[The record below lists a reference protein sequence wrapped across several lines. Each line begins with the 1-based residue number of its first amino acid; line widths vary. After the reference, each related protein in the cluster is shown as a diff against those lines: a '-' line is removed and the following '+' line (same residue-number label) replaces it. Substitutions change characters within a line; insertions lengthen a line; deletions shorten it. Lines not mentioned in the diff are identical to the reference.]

1 MKKIAVT
8 FGRLNPSTTG
18 HQKLADKL
26 VSVAK
31 QNNAVA
37 RIYLSHTQN
46 NKKDP
51 LNYADKFKYA
61 KKAFGNIV
69 TKSDARTLI
78 EVAAELE
85 KQGFTDLIVVVG
97 SDRITE
103 FERLLEK
110 YNGSDYTFDSIK
122 VVSAGERDPDSDDVS
137 GMSAS
142 KVRDFAMKGDYE
154 SFSSGMPSK
163 LSDKDKKE
171 IYEKIIAVLST
182 RKVRKNK
189 SAIVSKLKE
198 EFEEDEMDEERKP
211 LTLQQRQKRARML
224 KRIAPKLAR
233 FREIRKKR
241 MADQPRLQK
250 RSRKLAIKMLRKRVA
265 GDRGANYA
273 ELSPADKIS
282 IDKLVMKKI
291 GMVQKMAQRLLPK
304 VRKAEMERVKKARE
318 TVKEVFDEGI
328 DKKDMTRLD
337 QLVRLG
343 LADKK
348 RLQLI
353 KRSIAKLE
361 NEDDLLNP
369 EERKAALSVLQK
381 LLDMTLSKDVM
392 YRITRMELQKEGL
405 SEKVISIIEKVAQD
419 PDIDDREGTQPK
431 KYFSGL
437 KKDIKARRD
446 AQFKA
451 GAEKDPS
458 DPSAYPDKHAGDA
471 EAETKP
477 SKHTLKY
484 KKMFGENEQQQRARE
499 AIKREKELDK
509 VRFDRLLD
517 RARSAD
523 TTLKNKQTEEVN
535 LDELS
540 YEGNIGAMEVAKF
553 YKIADG
559 DQKKNLKELI
569 GQKKFREAW
578 QLVQKVT
585 KEKLQGEEF
594 DEEFEITESAEAALR
609 KKAAK
614 SGVSY
619 GILKKVYD
627 RGMAAWRTGHRPG
640 ATQQQWAF
648 ARVNSYITKGKG
660 TYHGADKDLREEGGA
675 GEEGT
680 DKLVKKYVKDTPFAK
695 VVKEDKG
702 SFKHHVFQPTF
713 KHAMY
718 HAKIHQD
725 LDLDGDVDALEK
737 MVPDE
742 VTGTEKNQTLLQKKF
757 KDKFAKEKRHTR
769 VGVAFESTE
778 PCCDDCDEQFD
789 HIVEETEYEGRKVKL
804 NDPFRTPGGP
814 KKFSVYVKNEKGN
827 VVKVNFGDPNME
839 IKRDDPARRASF
851 RARHGCDNPGPKWK
865 AKYWSCYQ
873 WRAGAKV
880 EN

>member
-8 FGRLNPSTTG
+8 FGRMNPSTTG

-78 EVAAELE
+78 EVAVELE

-110 YNGSDYTFDSIK
+110 YNESDYTFDSIK

-250 RSRKLAIKMLRKRVA
+250 RARKLAIKMLRKRVA

-318 TVKEVFDEGI
+318 TVKE
-328 DKKDMTRLD
+328 
-337 QLVRLG
+337 
-343 LADKK
+343 
-348 RLQLI
+348 
-353 KRSIAKLE
+353 
-361 NEDDLLNP
+361 
-369 EERKAALSVLQK
+369 ER
-381 LLDMTLSKDVM
+381 
-392 YRITRMELQKEGL
+392 
-405 SEKVISIIEKVAQD
+405 VAQD
-419 PDIDDREGTQPK
+419 PDVKDREGTQPK

-451 GAEKDPS
+451 GAEKDS
-458 DPSAYPDKHAGDA
+458 GDPSAYPDKHAGDA
-471 EAETKP
+471 GAETKP

-484 KKMFGENEQQQRARE
+484 KRMFGENEQQQRARE

-509 VRFDRLLD
+509 IRFDRLMD

-585 KEKLQGEEF
+585 KEKLQGKEF

>member
-1 MKKIAVT
+1 MKKIVVT
-8 FGRLNPSTTG
+8 FGRMNPSTTG

-26 VSVAK
+26 LSVAK
-31 QNNAVA
+31 QNNATA

-51 LNYADKFKYA
+51 LNYADKIKYA

-69 TKSDARTLI
+69 TKSDARTII
-78 EVAAELE
+78 EVAKELE
-85 KQGFTDLIVVVG
+85 EQGFTDLVVVVG
-97 SDRITE
+97 SDRIPE
-103 FERLLEK
+103 FKRLLEK
-110 YNGSDYTFDSIK
+110 YNGSDYTFDSIEI
-122 VVSAGERDPDSDDVS
+122 VSAGERDPDADDVS

-142 KVRDFAMKGDYE
+142 KVRKFAMEGDYKN
-154 SFSSGMPSK
+154 FASGMPSK

-171 IYEKIIAVLST
+171 IYDKIRST
-182 RKVRKNK
+182 
-189 SAIVSKLKE
+189 IKE
-198 EFEEDEMDEERKP
+198 ETEIEEDEMDEEKKP

-241 MADQPRLQK
+241 MADQPRLVK

-273 ELSPADKIS
+273 ELSPTDKIS
-282 IDKLVMKKI
+282 VDKLVMKKM
-291 GMVQKMAQRLLPK
+291 GMINKMAQRLLPK

-318 TVKEVFDEGI
+318 TVKE
-328 DKKDMTRLD
+328 
-337 QLVRLG
+337 
-343 LADKK
+343 
-348 RLQLI
+348 
-353 KRSIAKLE
+353 
-361 NEDDLLNP
+361 
-369 EERKAALSVLQK
+369 ERVP
-381 LLDMTLSKDVM
+381 
-392 YRITRMELQKEGL
+392 
-405 SEKVISIIEKVAQD
+405 QD
-419 PDIDDREGTQPK
+419 PDVKDREGTQPK

-451 GAEKDPS
+451 GAEKDS
-458 DPSAYPDKHAGDA
+458 GDPSAYPEKHAGDA
-471 EAETKP
+471 GVETKP

-484 KKMFGENEQQQRARE
+484 KRMFGENEQQQRAKE
-499 AIKREKELDK
+499 AIKKEKELDK
-509 VRFDRLLD
+509 QRFDRMMD

-523 TTLKNKQTEEVN
+523 TALKNKQTEEVN

-553 YKIADG
+553 YKIADT
-559 DQKKNLKELI
+559 DQKKELKEFI
-569 GQKKFREAW
+569 RQKKFKEAW

-585 KEKLQGEEF
+585 KEKLQGKEFEEEF
-594 DEEFEITESAEAALR
+594 DITESAEAALR
-609 KKAAK
+609 KKAEK
-614 SGVSY
+614 SGISY
-619 GILKKVYD
+619 GTLKKVYD

-660 TYHGADKDLREEGGA
+660 TYHGADKDLREDNVDEACWAGYKQVGVKKKGDRMVPDCVPEETVQEAGGA

-680 DKLVKKYVKDTPFAK
+680 NKLVKKYFKDTPFAK
-695 VVKEDKG
+695 MVKE
-702 SFKHHVFQPTF
+702 
-713 KHAMY
+713 
-718 HAKIHQD
+718 
-725 LDLDGDVDALEK
+725 
-737 MVPDE
+737 
-742 VTGTEKNQTLLQKKF
+742 
-757 KDKFAKEKRHTR
+757 
-769 VGVAFESTE
+769 E
-778 PCCDDCDEQFD
+778 PCCDDCADQFD
-789 HIVEETEYEGRKVKL
+789 HIVEETEHEGRKVKL

>member
-8 FGRLNPSTTG
+8 FGRMNPSTTG

-26 VSVAK
+26 LSVAK
-31 QNNAVA
+31 QNNATA

-51 LNYADKFKYA
+51 LNYADKIKYA

-69 TKSDARTLI
+69 TKSNARTII
-78 EVAAELE
+78 EVAKELE
-85 KQGFTDLIVVVG
+85 EQGFTDLIVVVG
-97 SDRITE
+97 SDRIPE
-103 FERLLEK
+103 FKRLLEK
-110 YNGSDYTFDSIK
+110 YNGSDYTFDSIEI
-122 VVSAGERDPDSDDVS
+122 VSAGERDPDADDVS

-142 KVRDFAMKGDYE
+142 KVRKFAMEGDYKN
-154 SFSSGMPSK
+154 FASGMPSK

-171 IYEKIIAVLST
+171 IYDKIRST
-182 RKVRKNK
+182 
-189 SAIVSKLKE
+189 IKE
-198 EFEEDEMDEERKP
+198 ETEIEEDEMDEERKP

-241 MADQPRLQK
+241 MADQPRLAK

-273 ELSPADKIS
+273 ELSPTDKIS
-282 IDKLVMKKI
+282 VDKLVMKKM
-291 GMVQKMAQRLLPK
+291 GMINKMAQRLLPK

-318 TVKEVFDEGI
+318 TVKE
-328 DKKDMTRLD
+328 
-337 QLVRLG
+337 
-343 LADKK
+343 
-348 RLQLI
+348 
-353 KRSIAKLE
+353 
-361 NEDDLLNP
+361 
-369 EERKAALSVLQK
+369 ERVP
-381 LLDMTLSKDVM
+381 
-392 YRITRMELQKEGL
+392 
-405 SEKVISIIEKVAQD
+405 QD
-419 PDIDDREGTQPK
+419 PDVKSREGTQPK

-451 GAEKDPS
+451 GAEKDS
-458 DPSAYPDKHAGDA
+458 GDPSAYPEKHAGDA
-471 EAETKP
+471 GVETKP

-484 KKMFGENEQQQRARE
+484 KRMFGENEQQQRAKE

-509 VRFDRLLD
+509 QRFDRMMD

-523 TTLKNKQTEEVN
+523 TALKNKQTEEVN

-553 YKIADG
+553 YKIADT
-559 DQKKNLKELI
+559 DQKKELKEFI
-569 GQKKFREAW
+569 RQKKFKEAW

-585 KEKLQGEEF
+585 KEKLQGKEFEEEF
-594 DEEFEITESAEAALR
+594 DITESAEAALR
-609 KKAAK
+609 KKAEK
-614 SGVSY
+614 SGISY
-619 GILKKVYD
+619 GTLKKVYD

-680 DKLVKKYVKDTPFAK
+680 DKLVKKYFKDTPFAK
-695 VVKEDKG
+695 IVKE
-702 SFKHHVFQPTF
+702 
-713 KHAMY
+713 
-718 HAKIHQD
+718 
-725 LDLDGDVDALEK
+725 
-737 MVPDE
+737 
-742 VTGTEKNQTLLQKKF
+742 
-757 KDKFAKEKRHTR
+757 
-769 VGVAFESTE
+769 E
-778 PCCDDCDEQFD
+778 PCCDDCADQFD

>member
-1 MKKIAVT
+1 MKKIVVT
-8 FGRLNPSTTG
+8 FGRMNPSTTG

-26 VSVAK
+26 LSVAK
-31 QNNAVA
+31 QNNATA

-51 LNYADKFKYA
+51 LNYADKIKYA

-69 TKSDARTLI
+69 TKSNARTII
-78 EVAAELE
+78 EVAKELE
-85 KQGFTDLIVVVG
+85 EQGFTDLIVVVG
-97 SDRITE
+97 SDRIPE
-103 FERLLEK
+103 FKRLLEK
-110 YNGSDYTFDSIK
+110 YNGSDYTFDSLEI
-122 VVSAGERDPDSDDVS
+122 VSAGERDPDADDVS

-142 KVRDFAMKGDYE
+142 KVRKFAMEGDYKN
-154 SFSSGMPSK
+154 FALGMPSK

-171 IYEKIIAVLST
+171 IYDKIRST
-182 RKVRKNK
+182 
-189 SAIVSKLKE
+189 IKE
-198 EFEEDEMDEERKP
+198 ETEIEEDEMDEERKP

-241 MADQPRLQK
+241 MADQPRLVK

-273 ELSPADKIS
+273 ELSPTDKIS
-282 IDKLVMKKI
+282 VDKLVMKKMSMI
-291 GMVQKMAQRLLPK
+291 NKMAQRLLPK
-304 VRKAEMERVKKARE
+304 VRKSEMERVKKARE
-318 TVKEVFDEGI
+318 TVKE
-328 DKKDMTRLD
+328 
-337 QLVRLG
+337 
-343 LADKK
+343 
-348 RLQLI
+348 
-353 KRSIAKLE
+353 
-361 NEDDLLNP
+361 
-369 EERKAALSVLQK
+369 ERVP
-381 LLDMTLSKDVM
+381 
-392 YRITRMELQKEGL
+392 
-405 SEKVISIIEKVAQD
+405 QD
-419 PDIDDREGTQPK
+419 PDVKSREGTQPK

-446 AQFKA
+446 AQFKS
-451 GAEKDPS
+451 GAEKDS
-458 DPSAYPDKHAGDA
+458 GDPSAYPDKHAGDA
-471 EAETKP
+471 GVETKP

-484 KKMFGENEQQQRARE
+484 KRMFGENEQQQKAKE
-499 AIKREKELDK
+499 AIQKEKELDK
-509 VRFDRLLD
+509 QRFDRMMD

-523 TTLKNKQTEEVN
+523 TALKNKQTEEVN

-553 YKIADG
+553 YKIADT
-559 DQKKNLKELI
+559 DQKKELKEFI
-569 GQKKFREAW
+569 RQKKFREAW

-585 KEKLQGEEF
+585 KEKLQGKEFEEEF
-594 DEEFEITESAEAALR
+594 DITESAEASLR
-609 KKAAK
+609 KKAEK
-614 SGVSY
+614 SGISY
-619 GILKKVYD
+619 GTLKKVYD

-680 DKLVKKYVKDTPFAK
+680 DKLVKKYLKDTPFAK
-695 VVKEDKG
+695 IVKEDKG
-702 SFKHHVFQPTF
+702 SVRHHLIQPTF
-713 KHAMY
+713 KHAMK
-718 HAKIHQD
+718 HAQIHQD

-737 MVPDE
+737 LVPDE
-742 VTGTEKNQTLLQKKF
+742 VTGTEKNQTMLQNKF

-769 VGVAFESTE
+769 VGVAFESKE
-778 PCCDDCDEQFD
+778 PCCDDCAEQFD
-789 HIVEETEYEGRKVKL
+789 HIVEEAEHEGRKVKL

-865 AKYWSCYQ
+865 AKYWSCRM
-873 WRAGAKV
+873 WSKGKTV
-880 EN
+880 SELD

>member
-1 MKKIAVT
+1 MKKIVVT

-26 VSVAK
+26 LSVAK
-31 QNNAVA
+31 QNNATA

-51 LNYADKFKYA
+51 LNYADKIKYA

-69 TKSDARTLI
+69 TKSNAKTII
-78 EVAAELE
+78 EVAKELE
-85 KQGFTDLIVVVG
+85 EEGFTDLIVVVG
-97 SDRITE
+97 SDRIPE
-103 FERLLEK
+103 FKRLLEK
-110 YNGSDYTFDSIK
+110 YNGSDYTFDSIEI
-122 VVSAGERDPDSDDVS
+122 VSAGERDPDADDVS

-142 KVRDFAMKGDYE
+142 KVRKFAMEGDYKN
-154 SFSSGMPSK
+154 FASGMPSK

-171 IYEKIIAVLST
+171 IYDKIRST
-182 RKVRKNK
+182 
-189 SAIVSKLKE
+189 IKE
-198 EFEEDEMDEERKP
+198 ETEIEEDEMDEERKP

-241 MADQPRLQK
+241 MADQPRLVK

-273 ELSPADKIS
+273 ELSPTDKIS
-282 IDKLVMKKI
+282 VDKLVMKKM
-291 GMVQKMAQRLLPK
+291 GMINKIAQRLLPK

-318 TVKEVFDEGI
+318 TVKE
-328 DKKDMTRLD
+328 
-337 QLVRLG
+337 
-343 LADKK
+343 
-348 RLQLI
+348 
-353 KRSIAKLE
+353 
-361 NEDDLLNP
+361 
-369 EERKAALSVLQK
+369 
-381 LLDMTLSKDVM
+381 
-392 YRITRMELQKEGL
+392 
-405 SEKVISIIEKVAQD
+405 EKVPQD
-419 PDIDDREGTQPK
+419 PDVKSREGTQPK

-451 GAEKDPS
+451 GAEKDS
-458 DPSAYPDKHAGDA
+458 GDPSAYPEKHAGDA
-471 EAETKP
+471 GVETKP

-484 KKMFGENEQQQRARE
+484 KRMFGENEQQQKAKE
-499 AIKREKELDK
+499 AIQKEKELDK
-509 VRFDRLLD
+509 QRFDRMMD

-553 YKIADG
+553 YKIADT
-559 DQKKNLKELI
+559 DQKKELKEFI
-569 GQKKFREAW
+569 RQKKFREAW

-585 KEKLQGEEF
+585 KEKLQGKEFGEEF
-594 DEEFEITESAEAALR
+594 DITESAEAALR
-609 KKAAK
+609 KKAEK
-614 SGVSY
+614 SGISY
-619 GILKKVYD
+619 GTLKKVYD

-660 TYHGADKDLREEGGA
+660 TYHGADKDLREDDVDEASSPAQQAAIAIAMKKAGKTPKNEEGGA

-680 DKLVKKYVKDTPFAK
+680 NKLVKKYFRDTPFSK
-695 VVKEDKG
+695 MVKE
-702 SFKHHVFQPTF
+702 
-713 KHAMY
+713 
-718 HAKIHQD
+718 
-725 LDLDGDVDALEK
+725 
-737 MVPDE
+737 
-742 VTGTEKNQTLLQKKF
+742 
-757 KDKFAKEKRHTR
+757 
-769 VGVAFESTE
+769 E
-778 PCCDDCDEQFD
+778 PCCDDCADQFD